1 MNVKTLKKERV
12 YNGVVFDIYRDECEY
27 IISGNTTIREVVE
40 HHGGSV
46 IVPVLDDGRIIFIK
60 QFRYPIQKEIFELP
74 AGKLFPNE
82 DPFLCAQRELE
93 EETGYIANE
102 WKHLTSMYTS
112 PGFCSELLHIYL
124 ATKLTP
130 ATDGR
135 KLEEGEL
142 GMELHLLSMSEAM
155 QKIADKEII
164 DGKTIAG
171 IMLASMFF
179 KYDCK

>member
-1 MNVKTLKKERV
+1 MNLKTIKKECV
-12 YNGVVFDIYRDECEY
+12 YNGVGFDIYRDECEY
-27 IISGNTTIREVVE
+27 LASGNHTIREVVE

-46 IVPVLDDGRIIFIK
+46 IVPVMDGGRIIFIK

-124 ATKLTP
+124 ATQLVP
-130 ATDGR
+130 AADGR

-142 GMELHLLSMSEAM
+142 GMELHLLTMKEAI
-155 QKIADKEII
+155 QKIIEKEII

-171 IMLASMFF
+171 IMLASEVI
-179 KYDCK
+179 KVQL